1 MGCFSFIPTLV
12 ANLLLVL
19 RLAKIVYYGCNKNTS
34 VGLLKG
40 AFVMKKSSFVALIL
54 GTVSGVL
61 FALGMCMALLPEW
74 NAFTEGVIFG
84 AVGIVLG
91 IITALIW
98 CKMENK
104 KLPKMNGKNVLRI
117 LYAII
122 SALVLGVGMCMCLV
136 WQQIIWGTLVGL
148 LGIIMLIA
156 LIPMIKGIK

>member
-1 MGCFSFIPTLV
+1 
-12 ANLLLVL
+12 
-19 RLAKIVYYGCNKNTS
+19 
-34 VGLLKG
+34 
-40 AFVMKKSSFVALIL
+40 MKKSSFFALVM

-74 NAFTEGVIFG
+74 NAFTEGVILG
-84 AVGIVLG
+84 GVGIILG

-104 KLPKMNGKNVLRI
+104 KLPKMNGKNIFRI
-117 LYAII
+117 VYTVVAT
-122 SALVLGVGMCMCLV
+122 LVLGVGMCMCLV
-136 WQQIIWGTLVGL
+136 WEQIIGGTLVGL